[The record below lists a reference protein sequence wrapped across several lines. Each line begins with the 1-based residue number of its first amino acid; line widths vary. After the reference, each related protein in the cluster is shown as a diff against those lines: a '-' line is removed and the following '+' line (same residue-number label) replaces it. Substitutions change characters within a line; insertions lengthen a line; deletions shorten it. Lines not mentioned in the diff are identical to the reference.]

1 MGDLLEAI
9 QPEQRLALVSLLGKD
24 FDLSSL
30 TEVDEAIRLDIVEHL
45 PNEQIAE
52 ALGEM
57 DSDDA
62 VYILEDLDQEDQ
74 DEILAKLPFTE
85 RVRLRR
91 SLDYPESTAGR
102 RMQTEFVAVPPFW
115 TIGQTIDYMR
125 EDADLPESFTQIFVI
140 DPTFKLLGAVDLDKV
155 LRSKRSI
162 KVDAIMRDTSHA
174 IPAEMDQE
182 EAAQLFEQYDL
193 LSAAVVDDNG
203 RLVGVLT
210 IDDVV
215 DVIQ

>member
-62 VYILEDLDQEDQ
+62 VYILEDLDQEDRE
-74 DEILAKLPFTE
+74 EILAAALPRE
-85 RVRLRR
+85 VR
-91 SLDYPESTAGR
+91 P
-102 RMQTEFVAVPPFW
+102 
-115 TIGQTIDYMR
+115 
-125 EDADLPESFTQIFVI
+125 
-140 DPTFKLLGAVDLDKV
+140 
-155 LRSKRSI
+155 
-162 KVDAIMRDTSHA
+162 
-174 IPAEMDQE
+174 
-182 EAAQLFEQYDL
+182 
-193 LSAAVVDDNG
+193 
-203 RLVGVLT
+203 
-210 IDDVV
+210 
-215 DVIQ
+215 

>member
-1 MGDLLEAI
+1 MSNTGDDDRGSEEIPVYDGADIYADDGSVRSDFLMHVGAAIADRDTIYLRQHVAGLHSSEMGDLLEAI

-85 RVRLRR
+85 RVR
-91 SLDYPESTAGR
+91 
-102 RMQTEFVAVPPFW
+102 
-115 TIGQTIDYMR
+115 
-125 EDADLPESFTQIFVI
+125 
-140 DPTFKLLGAVDLDKV
+140 
-155 LRSKRSI
+155 
-162 KVDAIMRDTSHA
+162 
-174 IPAEMDQE
+174 
-182 EAAQLFEQYDL
+182 
-193 LSAAVVDDNG
+193 
-203 RLVGVLT
+203 
-210 IDDVV
+210 
-215 DVIQ
+215 